1 MNRFVSLCLLS
12 FVVAI
17 TAYAQEQKPIDLS
30 GTWTVDSAELAIKHT
45 GNNVEA
51 RLAAGK
57 NYCIGSSGRGF
68 QSTALPSPLRKAYGF
83 PTLPISL
90 RLRLAG

>member
-30 GTWTVDSAELAIKHT
+30 GTWNVDGAELAIKHT

-51 RLAAGK
+51 RLATGK
-57 NYCIGSSGRGF
+57 NYCIGSSARGF
-68 QSTALPSPLRKAYGF
+68 QSIITQDSPPCGQWAGKERGLR
-83 PTLPISL
+83 TSE
-90 RLRLAG
+90 